1 MNEGK
6 CCSSTAPKA
15 PICDTAPTIAD
26 SLKFAACRLEEIDST
41 AERILDFLEVRN
53 TGADACKTEINC
65 MMDQSN
71 YIADQTRIVAD
82 KLSLIGNLL
91 GAFQG

>member
-6 CCSSTAPKA
+6 CCSNTAPKA
-15 PICDTAPTIAD
+15 PVCDTAPTISE
-26 SLKFAACRLEEIDST
+26 SLRFASGRLDEIDST

-71 YIADQTRIVAD
+71 YIANQTRIVAD